1 VTSPV
6 FFEVTRVPELP
17 AAIVACESG
26 GVGMDE
32 EVIVETV
39 LPGEDGTTFG
49 ALIWP
54 RKQMVC

>member
-1 VTSPV
+1 
-6 FFEVTRVPELP
+6 VPELP